1 MGPEFDDYN
10 DGSANGT
17 AGEIEDIDNTTYENE
32 EEYEKRY
39 EEEYT
44 NEPDKEQSSSTDDS
58 FFSSNKRTKE
68 AEQEQTNEETGEGEK
83 NPSKIKS
90 FLKKIF
96 TAENIWSALLVPF
109 MFINA
114 AVRAIIFGDS
124 LTGKQLNMKDVADK
138 RKTAKD
144 IDNKSKRKTGEQ
156 QQKDETDPKQE
167 TEQEAEQETEQK
179 KTRDKATTDRMNSAC
194 MRIFGQGIG
203 KLNIAKELD
212 LNMSADE
219 REVNGHKV
227 IKIGNDKIAVVKANI
242 RDLEKKIFSSVFK
255 VDNNIYSKVKMELD
269 VTPPARG
276 KVKMPVEK
284 DMQAYV
290 SAAIKSCMIGCAL
303 KRALGEGENPSVAYC
318 DVSLADTKDG
328 SVHICADFDEKKGI
342 MEFYVENDDVRYKL
356 GEIPADAL
364 VNGDPNIH
372 LGVFAK
378 QLCEE
383 LYSRGN
389 SKDLRMIMDQAK
401 AVNKR
406 VGRSFENDARENR
419 ETDKTE
425 PRREREPEA
434 EPKSEPKTESRTEEK
449 TAEGNESKEARQET
463 SKSEKTKEPEREQR
477 KEGKE
482 RNKGIFSKA
491 RDMMEE
497 RSAKKETKKFLEEY
511 SKLSYVSETIT
522 NLSPRALEMI
532 TDAAVTGNI
541 KNSTELL
548 SYVVKMPGATQ
559 YVYDK
564 AVAFSDPYVNAQ
576 MANSSMTPQGVLD
589 ALVHDER
596 AVKSTPDLQK
606 VIARN
611 PNTSTETLDSMAE
624 INHAASVSFEV
635 AREIAK
641 NPNTSTETLD
651 KLATDKRYIKDIASR
666 DIKDHCLGREQD
678 NQVVAAAVS
687 NPHISPEVITKVVE
701 EYIQKFKDL
710 DPKQHSYVED
720 MGRVENVL
728 SEVASNPSISPDMM
742 NDLRDLHGVNIDF
755 SLMRNPNTP
764 SEMLAEYYK
773 EAKDISQ
780 RECIA
785 RNPNC
790 PSELKEASAKE
801 VDGFMHPENYE
812 KEQTYIYKD
821 PVSEKEKMEEKI
833 DLSSLAKACNEENRT
848 SKEIEKEEFS
858 ISDFA
863 VNEEELRDT
872 ENAVF
877 DPEII
882 GSKSEMEEY
891 REIESDERDMDEE
904 TL

>member
-17 AGEIEDIDNTTYENE
+17 AGEREDIDNTTYENE

-39 EEEYT
+39 EEEYM
-44 NEPDKEQSSSTDDS
+44 NEPDKEQSSSTNDS
-58 FFSSNKRTKE
+58 GFSSKKKTKE
-68 AEQEQTNEETGEGEK
+68 TEQEQTNEETGEGENK
-83 NPSKIKS
+83 PSKIKS

-96 TAENIWSALLVPF
+96 TAENIWSALLAPF

-124 LTGKQLNMKDVADK
+124 LTSKQLNMKDVADK

-144 IDNKSKRKTGEQ
+144 IDNKSKEKNGEQ
-156 QQKDETDPKQE
+156 QQKDEADPKQE

-276 KVKMPVEK
+276 KVRMPVEK

-303 KRALGEGENPSVAYC
+303 KRALGEGENPSAAYC

-328 SVHICADFDEKKGI
+328 SVHICADFDEKNGV
-342 MEFYVENDDVRYKL
+342 MRFYVENEENRYSL
-356 GEIPADAL
+356 GEIPAEAL
-364 VNGDPNIH
+364 VNGNPDIH

-383 LYSRGN
+383 MYRHGD
-389 SKDLRMIMDQAK
+389 SKDLRMVMDQAK

-406 VGRSFENDARENR
+406 IGRSFENDARENR

-425 PRREREPEA
+425 PKTEPGREREPGA
-434 EPKSEPKTESRTEEK
+434 EPKSEPKTESKTEEK
-449 TAEGNESKEARQET
+449 TAEENESKEARQET

-477 KEGKE
+477 KESKE

-497 RSAKKETKKFLEEY
+497 RGAKKETKKFLEEY
-511 SKLSYVSETIT
+511 SKLSYVSETIA
-522 NLSPRALEMI
+522 NLSPRALEMV
-532 TDAAVTGNI
+532 TDAAVTGNV

-564 AVAFSDPYVNAQ
+564 AVAFCDPYVNAQ
-576 MANSSMTPQGVLD
+576 
-589 ALVHDER
+589 
-596 AVKSTPDLQK
+596 
-606 VIARN
+606 
-611 PNTSTETLDSMAE
+611 
-624 INHAASVSFEV
+624 
-635 AREIAK
+635 
-641 NPNTSTETLD
+641 
-651 KLATDKRYIKDIASR
+651 
-666 DIKDHCLGREQD
+666 
-678 NQVVAAAVS
+678 
-687 NPHISPEVITKVVE
+687 
-701 EYIQKFKDL
+701 
-710 DPKQHSYVED
+710 
-720 MGRVENVL
+720 
-728 SEVASNPSISPDMM
+728 
-742 NDLRDLHGVNIDF
+742 
-755 SLMRNPNTP
+755 
-764 SEMLAEYYK
+764 
-773 EAKDISQ
+773 
-780 RECIA
+780 
-785 RNPNC
+785 
-790 PSELKEASAKE
+790 
-801 VDGFMHPENYE
+801 HPENYE
-812 KEQTYIYKD
+812 KEQAYIYKD
-821 PVSEKEKMEEKI
+821 PVSEKEKMVEKI

-848 SKEIEKEEFS
+848 SREVEKEEFG

-863 VNEEELRDT
+863 VNEDELRDT
-872 ENAVF
+872 ETAVF

-882 GSKSEMEEY
+882 GSKSEMEED
-891 REIESDERDMDEE
+891 REIESDERDMDYEE

>member
-10 DGSANGT
+10 DGSANGA
-17 AGEIEDIDNTTYENE
+17 AGEREDIDNTTYGNE
-32 EEYEKRY
+32 EEYEKEY

-44 NEPDKEQSSSTDDS
+44 NEPDKEQ
-58 FFSSNKRTKE
+58 
-68 AEQEQTNEETGEGEK
+68 ETEEGEK
-83 NPSKIKS
+83 KPSKIKS

-138 RKTAKD
+138 RKMAKD
-144 IDNKSKRKTGEQ
+144 IDNKSKGKTGEQ
-156 QQKDETDPKQE
+156 QQKDETGPK
-167 TEQEAEQETEQK
+167 QEAEQEAEQK

-212 LNMSADE
+212 LNMNADE

-227 IKIGNDKIAVVKANI
+227 IKIGNDKIAVIKANI

-269 VTPPARG
+269 VMPPARG
-276 KVKMPVEK
+276 KVRMPVEK

-303 KRALGEGENPSVAYC
+303 KRALGEGENPSAAYC

-328 SVHICADFDEKKGI
+328 SVHICADFDEKKEI

-364 VNGDPNIH
+364 VNGDSNIH

-383 LYSRGN
+383 LYSHGN

-406 VGRSFENDARENR
+406 IGRSFDNDARENR
-419 ETDKTE
+419 ETDKTEPKTE

-434 EPKSEPKTESRTEEK
+434 EPKSEPKTESKTEEK
-449 TAEGNESKEARQET
+449 TAEENENKEARQET
-463 SKSEKTKEPEREQR
+463 SKSEKTKGPEREQR
-477 KEGKE
+477 KESKE

-497 RSAKKETKKFLEEY
+497 RGAKKETKRFLEEY
-511 SKLSYVSETIT
+511 SKLSYVSETIA
-522 NLSPRALEMI
+522 NLSPRTLEMV
-532 TDAAVTGNI
+532 TDAAVTGNV
-541 KNSTELL
+541 KNPTELL

-606 VIARN
+606 MIARN

-624 INHAASVSFEV
+624 INHAGSVNFEV

-651 KLATDKRYIKDIASR
+651 KLATDKRYIKDVASQ
-666 DIKDHCLGREQD
+666 DIKDHCFGREQD

-687 NPHISPEVITKVVE
+687 NPHTSPDVIAKVVE

-710 DPKQHSYVED
+710 DPKQYSYVED
-720 MGRVENVL
+720 RGRVENVL

-742 NDLRDLHGVNIDF
+742 NGLRDLHGVNIDF

-764 SEMLAEYYK
+764 SEMLAEYYR
-773 EAKDISQ
+773 ETKDISQ

-785 RNPNC
+785 KNPNC
-790 PSELKEASAKE
+790 PSELKEASVKE
-801 VDGFMHPENYE
+801 VDRFMHPENYE
-812 KEQTYIYKD
+812 KEQAYSYKD
-821 PVSEKEKMEEKI
+821 PVSEKEKIEEKI
-833 DLSSLAKACNEENRT
+833 DLSSLAKACNEEART
-848 SKEIEKEEFS
+848 NKEVEKEGFG
-858 ISDFA
+858 ISDFV
-863 VNEEELRDT
+863 VNEEELRNA

-877 DPEII
+877 DPEIT
-882 GSKSEMEEY
+882 GSKSEMEED
-891 REIESDERDMDEE
+891 REIESDERDMDYEE